1 MKWTTA
7 FGLILVLIA
16 NIGKCEEVSPAVQK
30 YEREAFGAWIDQ
42 DDDCQNTR
50 HELLISRSI
59 KGTKLRPDNCLVKSG
74 QWFDPYSGDH
84 IFAAIELDIDHLVP
98 LKFAWVHG
106 ASHWQTDKLVKFA
119 NDPENLIITQKTYNR
134 SKGSR
139 GPLEWLP
146 PLDVFR
152 CEYISKFSSIM
163 SNYGLLFKLDEKEKI
178 DNLIGS
184 FCH

>member
-1 MKWTTA
+1 MERTRMKWTTA

-59 KGTKLRPDNCLVKSG
+59 KETKLRPDNCLVKSG

-106 ASHWQTDKLVKFA
+106 AFMQYAEQVDIKEQAAKL
-119 NDPENLIITQKTYNR
+119 NLTALQVALLKLALLVEGVNR
-134 SKGSR
+134 SAER
-139 GPLEWLP
+139 F
-146 PLDVFR
+146 VR
-152 CEYISKFSSIM
+152 RM
-163 SNYGLLFKLDEKEKI
+163 SP
-178 DNLIGS
+178 S
-184 FCH
+184 